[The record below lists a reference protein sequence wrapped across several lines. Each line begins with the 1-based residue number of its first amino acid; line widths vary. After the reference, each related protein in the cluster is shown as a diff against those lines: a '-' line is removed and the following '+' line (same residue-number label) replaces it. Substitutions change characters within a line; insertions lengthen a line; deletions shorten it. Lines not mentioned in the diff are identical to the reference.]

1 MQQNP
6 IDEQPSEGSKKLYI
20 IFGGLK
26 AGVGM
31 PPFEFVKA
39 ANILTEHK
47 IFVRDFSQAWY
58 HRGLP
63 GISNNLTETS
73 DYLRERIN
81 TYKPEETVLIGNS
94 MGGFAAIL
102 FASMLSNCRAIAI
115 SPQTY
120 LGIGKR
126 LVNRERRWRSEL
138 RKTYF
143 YSFFGERRYDLASI
157 NPKNSSW
164 HADILLSANHARD
177 LSHAKNVAHIPQIR
191 IHKFDCKS
199 HRLVKKLRDVGM
211 LNKILLG
218 EIPPTNRS
226 GVIPIADQ
234 DDPY

>member
-6 IDEQPSEGSKKLYI
+6 IDEQPSEGAKKLYI

-26 AGVGM
+26 AGIGM
-31 PPFEFVKA
+31 APFEFVKA

-58 HRGLP
+58 HNGLP

-73 DYLRERIN
+73 DYLRKKIN

-102 FASMLSNCRAIAI
+102 FASMLSNCRAIAF

-126 LVNRERRWRSEL
+126 LLNRERRWRSEL

-143 YSFFGERRYDLASI
+143 YSFFGEHRYDLASI
-157 NPKNSSW
+157 NPKNRSW
-164 HADILLSANHARD
+164 HAEILVSALHSRD
-177 LSHAKNVAHIPQIR
+177 LSHAANVAHMPQISVR
-191 IHKFDCKS
+191 KFDCKS
-199 HRLVKKLRDVGM
+199 HRLVKELRDAGM

-218 EIPPTNRS
+218 KIPPTNGS
-226 GVIPIADQ
+226 GIIPMAGQ
-234 DDPY
+234 VDPY

>member
-1 MQQNP
+1 
-6 IDEQPSEGSKKLYI
+6 
-20 IFGGLK
+20 
-26 AGVGM
+26 M

-39 ANILTEHK
+39 ANIITEHK

-73 DYLRERIN
+73 NYLKERIN
-81 TYKPEETVLIGNS
+81 TYNPEETVLIGNS

-143 YSFFGERRYDLASI
+143 YSFFGERCYDLASI

-164 HADILLSANHARD
+164 YADILLSAHHSRD
-177 LSHAKNVAHIPQIR
+177 LSHARNVVHIPQIR

-226 GVIPIADQ
+226 GLIPIAD
-234 DDPY
+234 